1 LNNRQ
6 GGDKG
11 GNMPEYIFDGKK
23 LKKRS
28 GQKEGELE
36 KNIVKAWNGV
46 KVGEIEGEI
55 VRDAQGKKVL
65 EFDGKNIKD
74 DAGKKLATIEEVRKI
89 VEGEA
94 GISLAAMWYFFIW
107 K

>member
-1 LNNRQ
+1 MSASATLGEN
-6 GGDKG
+6 K
-11 GNMPEYIFDGKK
+11 MAEYLFDGKK

-28 GQKEGELE
+28 GQREGEFDG
-36 KNIVKAWNGV
+36 NIVNGWNGAQ
-46 KVGEIEGEI
+46 VGKIEGQSI
-55 VRDAQGKKVL
+55 KDSQGKKVA

-74 DAGKKLATIEEVRKI
+74 DTGKKIATIEEVRKV

-94 GISLAAMWYFFIW
+94 GISLVAMWYFFVW

>member
-1 LNNRQ
+1 
-6 GGDKG
+6 
-11 GNMPEYIFDGKK
+11 MAEYIFDGKK

-36 KNIVKAWNGV
+36 KNLVRAWNGEQ
-46 KVGEIEGEI
+46 VGEIDGKSI
-55 VRDAQGKKVL
+55 KDSHGKKVL
-65 EFDGKNIKD
+65 DFDGKNIKD
-74 DAGKKLATIEEVRKI
+74 DTGKKIATIEEVRKI

-94 GISLAAMWYFFIW
+94 GISLVAMWYFFVW

>member
-1 LNNRQ
+1 
-6 GGDKG
+6 
-11 GNMPEYIFDGKK
+11 MAEYLFDGKK

-28 GQKEGELE
+28 GQKEGELD
-36 KNIVKAWNGV
+36 KNLVRAWNGAQ
-46 KVGEIEGEI
+46 VGEIEGKDI
-55 VRDAQGKKVL
+55 KDSQGKKVL

-74 DAGKKLATIEEVRKI
+74 ETGKKIATIEDVRKI

-94 GISLAAMWYFFIW
+94 GISLVAMWYFFVW